1 MTLLITIR
9 MQDSI
14 ITPPFKLPKNLVMNY
29 LIEIYDPQ
37 TKTLSTFM
45 YLTNLVLFETSVHK
59 INYKKTFEK

>member
-1 MTLLITIR
+1 MTLLITKRI
-9 MQDSI
+9 QDSI
-14 ITPPFKLPKNLVMNY
+14 ITPPFKQPKILVMNY